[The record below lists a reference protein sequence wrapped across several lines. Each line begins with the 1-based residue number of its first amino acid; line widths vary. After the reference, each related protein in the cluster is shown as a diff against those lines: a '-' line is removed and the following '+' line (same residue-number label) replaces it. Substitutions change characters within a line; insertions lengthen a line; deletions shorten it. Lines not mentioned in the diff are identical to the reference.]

1 VTLNPGVI
9 KMAAAQGASA
19 LGDAAATV
27 TLTLRLNDTTHSSWL
42 VATLMFVILGP
53 SVVGAPVTGRL
64 VSRFGARSM
73 FVAAAAVQAAA
84 ACALAVTSGA
94 TPTLAL
100 AVVLGAGFAVAQP
113 ATLTMLP
120 ALTGEDGIV
129 PANSLMQA
137 VDTSAWLAG
146 PLLGAGLLVL
156 GAARVPLLLDAGSF
170 AIAALLIGTIRPA
183 SMAGDPSGPPAGR
196 RLLDGVRYVLQ
207 DRPLAG
213 LIAIRAVMALVTA
226 MASIAEVFLARDV
239 LHADALGYASLGTG
253 FMAASL
259 VGNAL
264 TQRFSGRITTV
275 VMIGVVVAGLGIA
288 ATGVAPTITV
298 AIFPYSL
305 AGLAYGMQSTANRS
319 MMQRHVASTV
329 PGDQRADVFA
339 VLVAVAMGVQ
349 LAGFACG
356 AAVIAAAGPRQILLL
371 AGAGAALAGLA
382 GYVRWS
388 AWFAVMRARTSAE
401 RG

>member
-1 VTLNPGVI
+1 VTLSPGVI

-42 VATLMFVILGP
+42 VATLLFAILGP
-53 SVVGAPVTGRL
+53 SVIGAPVAGRL

-73 FVAAAAVQAAA
+73 FVAAAAAQAAA

-100 AVVLGAGFAVAQP
+100 AVVLGTGFAVAQP

-170 AIAALLIGTIRPA
+170 AIAALLIGTIRIPA
-183 SMAGDPSGPPAGR
+183 SIAGEPSAGRR
-196 RLLDGVRYVLQ
+196 RLLDGVRYVLH
-207 DRPLAG
+207 DRPLAA

-239 LHADALGYASLGTG
+239 LHADAIGYAALGAG

-275 VMIGVVVAGLGIA
+275 VTIGVLVAGLGIA
-288 ATGVAPTITV
+288 ATGLAPTITV
-298 AIFPYSL
+298 ALFPYSV

-388 AWFAVMRARTSAE
+388 AWFAAMRVRTSAE